1 MVERGWLMESST
13 KGIDC
18 DHGEE
23 VHRKQQLRLQNLPDP
38 SFWTKESE
46 SGMDVAESGFECSC
60 SIDHRWNAA
69 HADNVIVSEGYVVEY
84 I

>member
-13 KGIDC
+13 KEIDC

-23 VHRKQQLRLQNLPDP
+23 VHRKQQLRLQNLPDS
-38 SFWTKESE
+38 SFSTKESV

-60 SIDHRWNAA
+60 LIDHRRNAA
-69 HADNVIVSEGYVVEY
+69 NADNVIVSKVYVVEY

>member
-23 VHRKQQLRLQNLPDP
+23 VHRQQQLRLRNLPDS
-38 SFWTKESE
+38 SFSTKKSV
-46 SGMDVAESGFECSC
+46 SGMDVAESGFEYSRL
-60 SIDHRWNAA
+60 IGH
-69 HADNVIVSEGYVVEY
+69 
-84 I
+84 

>member
-1 MVERGWLMESST
+1 MAERGWLMESST

-38 SFWTKESE
+38 HSRLRSLNWEWT
-46 SGMDVAESGFECSC
+46 
-60 SIDHRWNAA
+60 
-69 HADNVIVSEGYVVEY
+69 
-84 I
+84 